1 MVLTLKK
8 KQTCERKNSQGE
20 GGGFEGGPT
29 LYRALSEGPPSV
41 PAVQTIKILKS
52 SFIFHILGPPSLLTK
67 YKSQ

>member
-1 MVLTLKK
+1 MR
-8 KQTCERKNSQGE
+8 EKNSHGE

-52 SFIFHILGPPSLLTK
+52 SFIFHIQGPPSL
-67 YKSQ
+67 

>member
-1 MVLTLKK
+1 MR
-8 KQTCERKNSQGE
+8 EKNSHGE

-52 SFIFHILGPPSLLTK
+52 SFIFHI
-67 YKSQ
+67 